1 MKQASEALINLLLS
15 KQFER
20 CDLYQ
25 FTLANGAVLRY
36 AALDV
41 DVIHGGHRFFSNPPI
56 ERKDSRPTAHWKAGV
71 DTDSWRVHIIPRQ
84 ADVITGAE
92 LPDQLQG
99 QPWMPAVKAG
109 TLDGAIAQVD
119 RAYFGAWPDPW
130 TPTVTPVGT
139 VNVFS
144 GRVAEVDF
152 TRVSAIIT
160 INSWM
165 EMLTQEMPR
174 NLFQSGCRFTL
185 FGPGCGLAASGFDVN
200 GTVAADSTPSA
211 IKASLG
217 QAAGYFDLGRLVMT
231 SGLNATF
238 SRGIR
243 SWDGTTLKL
252 RAPFPFAVSTGDTFT
267 AYAGCDKQLTTCTS
281 KFNNAANFGGTD
293 LIPAP
298 ENAV

>member
-1 MKQASEALINLLLS
+1 MKPASDALITLLLS
-15 KQFER
+15 KVFER
-20 CDLYQ
+20 ADLYT
-25 FTLANGAVLRY
+25 FTLVNGSVLRY

-41 DVIHGGHRFFSNPPI
+41 DVISGGNRYLSNPPI
-56 ERKDSRPTAHWKAGV
+56 ERKDARPTAHWKAGV
-71 DTDSWRVHIIPRQ
+71 DTDTWAVHVIPRQ
-84 ADVITGAE
+84 ADVITGAA
-92 LPDQLQG
+92 LPDQLNN
-99 QPWMPAVKAG
+99 QPWMAAVKAG
-109 TLDGAIAQVD
+109 ALDGATARVD

-139 VNVFS
+139 INIFS

-165 EMLTQEMPR
+165 ELLTQEMPR

-185 FGPGCGLAASGFDVN
+185 FGTGCSLNAATFAVN
-200 GTVAADSTPSA
+200 GAVGSGSTPST
-211 IKASLG
+211 INASLG
-217 QAAGYFDLGRLVMT
+217 HAAGYYDLGRIVMT

-238 SRGIR
+238 SRGVR

-252 RAPFPFAVSTGDTFT
+252 RAPFPFAIGTGDTFT
-267 AYAGCDKQLTTCTS
+267 IYAGCDKQLTTCTT
-281 KFNNAANFGGTD
+281 KFSNAANFGGTD